1 MELSSSANLKFLLL
15 KNLVS
20 QKNKRG
26 LVGPLLLRSK
36 NILPGSIIIKTV
48 FMEIEPVLAG
58 NIFQNPFFQV
68 TKNYG
73 L

>member
-1 MELSSSANLKFLLL
+1 
-15 KNLVS
+15 VS